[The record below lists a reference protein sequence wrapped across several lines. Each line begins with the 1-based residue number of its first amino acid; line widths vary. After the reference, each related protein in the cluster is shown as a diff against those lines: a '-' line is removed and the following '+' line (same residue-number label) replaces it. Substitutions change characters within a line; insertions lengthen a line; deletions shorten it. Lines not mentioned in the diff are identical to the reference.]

1 MKTREELKQIRLAAG
16 LTQAEVSKMAGIN
29 PKTLIKFEKGR
40 NVHPR
45 IEGAIRDAF
54 RKLYMSNPIL
64 SF

>member
-54 RKLYMSNPIL
+54 RKLYMSNPTL

>member
-16 LTQAEVSKMAGIN
+16 LTQAEVARMTGIS
-29 PKTLIKFEKGR
+29 PKTLLQFEKGR

-54 RKLYMSNPIL
+54 RKIYMSNPTL

>member
-16 LTQAEVSKMAGIN
+16 LTQAEVARKAGVS
-29 PKTLIKFEKGR
+29 PKTLLKFENGR

-54 RKLYMSNPIL
+54 RELYMSNPTL

>member
-1 MKTREELKQIRLAAG
+1 MKSREELKQIRLAAG
-16 LTQAEVSKMAGIN
+16 LTQAEVAKMAGIN
-29 PKTLIKFEKGR
+29 PKTLLQFEKGR

-54 RKLYMSNPIL
+54 RQLYMSNPTL

>member
-16 LTQAEVSKMAGIN
+16 LNQSEVAKMAGIS
-29 PKTLIKFEKGR
+29 PKTLIQFEKGR

-54 RKLYMSNPIL
+54 RKLYMSNPTL